1 MGFRKIS
8 CLKNNQRDGGSREKV
23 DCKTMSA
30 RRAEIKKVGY
40 ENLSFLK
47 RYVYENLSSV
57 KRFISY
63 SNEKSFLWTVALH
76 TTQKHI
82 SCPNCMH
89 CVLCAN
95 CPEIQLSLHYR
106 EWFVLFRETIEN
118 VLVHIVQMITVV
130 W

>member
-1 MGFRKIS
+1 MGFPKIS

-30 RRAEIKKVGY
+30 RRAEIKKSEMKIY
-40 ENLSFLK
+40 LSWKDTYIKIYPLWK
-47 RYVYENLSSV
+47 DSYPIQT
-57 KRFISY
+57 KIISLDSGVTY
-63 SNEKSFLWTVALH
+63 HPKKN
-76 TTQKHI
+76 